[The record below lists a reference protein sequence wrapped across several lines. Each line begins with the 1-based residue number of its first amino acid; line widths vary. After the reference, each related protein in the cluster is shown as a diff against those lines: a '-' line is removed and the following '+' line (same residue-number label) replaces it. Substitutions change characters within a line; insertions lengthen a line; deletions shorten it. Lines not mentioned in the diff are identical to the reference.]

1 LEEPRKK
8 YENSKKY
15 EPCKKYEHK
24 LPPCEDLSSTRRPI
38 MVLAA
43 FDPDIELGT
52 PTPID
57 RNGCLLDMESMA
69 ILDEDS
75 EMANELGFQIAE
87 I

>member
-1 LEEPRKK
+1 
-8 YENSKKY
+8 
-15 EPCKKYEHK
+15 
-24 LPPCEDLSSTRRPI
+24 